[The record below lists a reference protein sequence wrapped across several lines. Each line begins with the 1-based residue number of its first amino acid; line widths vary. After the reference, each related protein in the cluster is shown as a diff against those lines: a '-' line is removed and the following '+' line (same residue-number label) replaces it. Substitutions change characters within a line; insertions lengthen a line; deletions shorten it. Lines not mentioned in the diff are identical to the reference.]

1 MRVGIVC
8 PYSFDVPGGVQFH
21 VRDLAEYLLNAGHH
35 ASVLAPAED
44 ADAVPDYL
52 VSCGR
57 AVPVRY
63 NGSVARL
70 NFGPVT
76 AARVKRWLSEGEF
89 DVLHIH
95 EPVTPSAGVLAL
107 WAATGPIVATFHT
120 SNLRSR
126 AMQAAFPLLRP
137 SLEKITGRI
146 AVSEDARRTVTT
158 HLGGDAVV
166 IPNGVKVADFA
177 QASPDPRWVG
187 TPQRPTIAFLGRI
200 DEPRKGLQVLS
211 AAFDDVLRVHPGA
224 RLVIA
229 GPGSVEQARER
240 MSRRVAEASE
250 FLGLV
255 TDADKAALFA
265 SADVYAAPQ
274 TGGESFGIVL
284 VEAMAAGAPVVAS
297 DLTAFTRVLTP
308 GPGLEPA
315 GRLFANEDARALG
328 AGIVGLLGDPA
339 ERQRFSAGGRL
350 RAADFDW
357 SVVAEDIL
365 AVYETVAHAGGR

>member
-1 MRVGIVC
+1 M
-8 PYSFDVPGGVQFH
+8 
-21 VRDLAEYLLNAGHH
+21 
-35 ASVLAPAED
+35 
-44 ADAVPDYL
+44 
-52 VSCGR
+52 
-57 AVPVRY
+57 
-63 NGSVARL
+63 
-70 NFGPVT
+70 
-76 AARVKRWLSEGEF
+76 
-89 DVLHIH
+89 
-95 EPVTPSAGVLAL
+95 
-107 WAATGPIVATFHT
+107 
-120 SNLRSR
+120 
-126 AMQAAFPLLRP
+126 
-137 SLEKITGRI
+137 
-146 AVSEDARRTVTT
+146 
-158 HLGGDAVV
+158 
-166 IPNGVKVADFA
+166 
-177 QASPDPRWVG
+177 
-187 TPQRPTIAFLGRI
+187 
-200 DEPRKGLQVLS
+200 LS

-274 TGGESFGIVL
+274 TGGESFGIV
-284 VEAMAAGAPVVAS
+284 
-297 DLTAFTRVLTP
+297 
-308 GPGLEPA
+308 EPA

-339 ERQRFSAGGRL
+339 ERQRFSAAGRL